1 MFWVLLVDCVRVS
14 KFDHGFVFVF
24 SCLVA
29 KKMQEKRREE
39 NLEFIIF
46 WATMFLGEEH
56 EEQLLVK

>member
-1 MFWVLLVDCVRVS
+1 MLVDCIRIS
-14 KFDHGFVFVF
+14 KFNHGFVFVF
-24 SCLVA
+24 AYLVA

>member
-1 MFWVLLVDCVRVS
+1 MFWVLLVDCIRIS
-14 KFDHGFVFVF
+14 EFNHGFVFVF
-24 SCLVA
+24 AYLVA